1 VPEIGAD
8 TSVVL
13 VPNVAEVQVEG
24 PGFELFGRDEKEA
37 VGCAAPAEA
46 PILVAGRQGD
56 VGLQGQTPAVLL
68 EEAPLEVKAH
78 VGDALFPGNQFI
90 VFKRSM

>member
-1 VPEIGAD
+1 M
-8 TSVVL
+8 
-13 VPNVAEVQVEG
+13 EG

-56 VGLQGQTPAVLL
+56 AGLQGQTPAVLL